1 VVAATIGQGAP
12 VLGGRVVSTLLVT
25 NGSTIWTGSV
35 GVCGAGGDGAC
46 PCTFIAK
53 GAAQKLTKKTISR
66 PVVSF
71 VMNNPF
77 LSRFLAR

>member
-1 VVAATIGQGAP
+1 
-12 VLGGRVVSTLLVT
+12 
-25 NGSTIWTGSV
+25 V